1 MEEEH
6 SEEFEKQLE
15 YLKGDISNKT
25 TDEKT
30 EEKGEGDKLEPNLL
44 NIISN
49 TNTNY
54 TVNYLGNKRRH
65 DIKTKDNNNAKKLKI
80 YESGKIK
87 EVGLKIAHSEQK
99 INNISQNDNQNHD
112 ELFEKY
118 LEIINIFVF
127 TNIILL
133 DRIILL
139 LMSNGDDSHN

>member
-87 EVGLKIAHSEQK
+87 EVDLKIAHSEQK